1 MSVSGVL
8 RIVSSII
15 HNEQLTQVY
24 LDHEPS
30 ACSSSQAWRSEGLPP
45 LPAGSRDEWNSAL
58 PHLRQV
64 CTSLLVL
71 CYLHLTVVVVPAR
84 RFEKNTSA
92 CCVLHQLQPWTA
104 AACSTGRR
112 RSRSLSAQSQSM
124 QVELL
129 LEACHMRTAC
139 APDIHCAAHAARF
152 RLTPLQL
159 SLRASTHHVAIFSRR
174 T

>member
-1 MSVSGVL
+1 MSVSGVP
-8 RIVSSII
+8 RIVSSIL

-45 LPAGSRDEWNSAL
+45 LPAGFGLIWNHAL

-64 CTSLLVL
+64 CISLLVL
-71 CYLHLTVVVVPAR
+71 RDLHLTVVVVSAR

-152 RLTPLQL
+152 SLTPLQL
-159 SLRASTHHVAIFSRR
+159 SLRASTHHVAICSGRK
-174 T
+174 